1 MQPDRNPRQ
10 VPGNLPAARL
20 GRPGRYDDL
29 VAAANEAFG
38 AQLAVPRDLDGVIPA
53 RVVEDSAMLGW
64 RNVYAERWLD
74 DRMVMPFDAPAW
86 DHPSIVFVLRGAALM
101 QTRQGTG
108 WRKARFGPGSAGLN
122 PAGLSRTLRWQ
133 ASSPEQLETLHLFFN
148 AGLVRD
154 TLAAF
159 GATTDQAFPDVFDLS
174 APDVAASARA
184 LAWGLRHKAPAIY
197 AESAA
202 VVLVSQVAAAS
213 VPAVAA
219 ASRSLDASTMRLV
232 VDYMHDN
239 VGHDITLDD
248 LAAVAHVSK
257 YHLVRAFKARTGFPP
272 HAYLQQIRL
281 RRASSLLRQTSA
293 SVARIANDSGYR
305 SASQFSAAF
314 RRHYGQSP
322 ARYRASHV
330 I

>member
-1 MQPDRNPRQ
+1 VD
-10 VPGNLPAARL
+10 AA
-20 GRPGRYDDL
+20 DK
-29 VAAANEAFG
+29 AFG
-38 AQLAVPRDLDGVIPA
+38 ARLAVPRNPDGVIPA
-53 RVVEDSAMLGW
+53 RIVDDSARLGW

-74 DRMVMPFDAPAW
+74 DRTVMPFDAPAW
-86 DHPSIVFVLRGAALM
+86 DHPSIVFVLHGAALM
-101 QTRQGTG
+101 ATKQGTG
-108 WRKARFGPGSAGLN
+108 WRRARFGPGSAGLN
-122 PAGLSRTLRWQ
+122 PAGLTRTLRWQ
-133 ASSPEQLETLHLFFN
+133 ASSAEQLETLHLFFS
-148 AGLVRD
+148 ADMVRD
-154 TLAAF
+154 TLDAF

-202 VVLVSQVAAAS
+202 VVLVSQVGAAS
-213 VPAVAA
+213 VPAVATA
-219 ASRSLDASTMRLV
+219 ASRSLDAGTIRRV
-232 VDYMHDN
+232 IDYMHDN
-239 VGHDITLDD
+239 LGQDIILDD
-248 LAAVAHVSK
+248 LAAVAHLSK

-293 SVARIANDSGYR
+293 SVSQIANDSGYR

-322 ARYRASHV
+322 ARYRASHA